1 MKIVFYKELLDMRKY
16 PDLNYNER
24 IVYSFL
30 VSKSVICDGQY
41 LDKES
46 GELNRDWINADIEQS
61 GFIPM
66 VNFSYRKIAEI
77 LHLTL
82 QAIFN
87 IIHSLKDKN
96 YINTTA
102 VKLNKGLIGSGYFEL
117 IFKPGLRG
125 KMLITYS
132 YFKEKSSYFNGTLDT
147 HKIKLAQELGVDIEV
162 LKKTLTNL
170 YRLGLIKRLKDNRLQ
185 IL

>member
-1 MKIVFYKELLDMRKY
+1 MKIVFYKELLDKRNY
-16 PDLNYNER
+16 PNMNYNER

-30 VSKSVICDGQY
+30 ISKSVVCDGQY

-46 GELNRDWINADIEQS
+46 GGLNKAWLNADIEES
-61 GFIPM
+61 GIISM
-66 VNFSYRKIAEI
+66 ANYSYRKIAGF

-82 QAIFN
+82 QAVFN
-87 IIHSLKDKN
+87 LIHSLKDKG
-96 YINTTA
+96 YINTNEIR
-102 VKLNKGLIGSGYFEL
+102 LNKSLVESGYFEL

-132 YFKEKSSYFNGTLDT
+132 YFKEKASYFNGTLDT